1 MKYPPTRVRG
11 WPVSACQRSG
21 SVNVDIGTGTTSTV
35 AEAGRSSAPNAAD
48 QPGGTVI
55 AATAGSG
62 RGTMGSTA
70 RTAQPVTVAI
80 AAVRLQCA
88 ARTGTAASAQQASS
102 AAAAPSATME
112 NRSGSA
118 ALSTGRPCSQYQG
131 SLSQACSCPLAS
143 RVPPSENTSSTTSA
157 TAQARTASSRQ
168 NRITPAAS
176 TTISGQPR

>member
-1 MKYPPTRVRG
+1 MKYPPTRARG

-21 SVNVDIGTGTTSTV
+21 SVKVDIGTGTASTV

-70 RTAQPVTVAI
+70 RTAQPVTT
-80 AAVRLQCA
+80 AADHRREASA
-88 ARTGTAASAQQASS
+88 ARAGTAASAQQASR

-118 ALSTGRPCSQYQG
+118 AP
-131 SLSQACSCPLAS
+131 
-143 RVPPSENTSSTTSA
+143 
-157 TAQARTASSRQ
+157 RTDRKSVV
-168 NRITPAAS
+168 
-176 TTISGQPR
+176 